1 MLRSPSGT
9 AQHEHSR
16 KGEIHRAA
24 RMGLKVNHALS
35 VTERR
40 RRVRGRLHQKPV
52 KTSTRQVRFQLRSR
66 PVLDLIG
73 RNILLE
79 SRRTTLWLE
88 EETME
93 TRVWWG
99 NELDANTANSIEE
112 SPSGVYEFESDQIRR
127 K

>member
-1 MLRSPSGT
+1 M
-9 AQHEHSR
+9 
-16 KGEIHRAA
+16 
-24 RMGLKVNHALS
+24 
-35 VTERR
+35 
-40 RRVRGRLHQKPV
+40 HQKPV

-79 SRRTTLWLE
+79 SRHTALWLE

-99 NELDANTANSIEE
+99 NELDASTANSVEKE